1 MNEIFKN
8 TGLIELF
15 KKLYVT
21 DENVEKQ
28 KERYNNLIEAFKL
41 EFKNEDFFIFSTP
54 GRTEIGGNHTD
65 HNHGRVIAGSIDLDS
80 IAVVNKT
87 DNNIVTIK
95 SEGFEKKFIVDLQE
109 LDVNP
114 DEEGST
120 NALIRGIAAKYKEDD
135 HKIGGFDAYIASDV
149 FSGSGLS
156 SSASIEVLIGTIF
169 NGLYNNN
176 SIDPVEIAKIGQ
188 YAENVYFMKPCGLM
202 DQVACA
208 VGGIVTIDFKST
220 EDPIV
225 NKVDFDFASKD
236 YSVVVVNTGGSHAD
250 LTGDYASIPIEMKS
264 VAKYF
269 EKEVCRGIEY
279 EDLLNEMKALRGKTG
294 DRAILR
300 VMHFLNDNARVI
312 KQVEALNK
320 NDFKLFLK
328 YVTDSG
334 NSSWKWL
341 QNCFTNKKPD
351 EQGVTL
357 ALAVTEN
364 FIDKLG
370 EGACRVHGGG
380 FAGTIQCFLPNR
392 AVKEYSEIMSNVF
405 DKNAVTVLSIR
416 PVGTTQIWPVV

>member
-120 NALIRGIAAKYKEDD
+120 NALIRGIAAKYKEED